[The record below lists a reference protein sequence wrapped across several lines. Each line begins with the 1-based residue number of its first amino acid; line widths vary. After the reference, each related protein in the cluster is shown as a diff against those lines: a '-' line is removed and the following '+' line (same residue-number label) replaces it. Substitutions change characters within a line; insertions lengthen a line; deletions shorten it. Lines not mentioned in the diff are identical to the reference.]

1 MNYRIHVLDYRF
13 QIMESH
19 DFVAR
24 DDITALNK
32 GITLSAVNPI
42 EIWENRRLVARIGM
56 AGEALADRPHIPS
69 DCHTKRTA

>member
-1 MNYRIHVLDYRF
+1 
-13 QIMESH
+13 MESH

-32 GITLSAVNPI
+32 SITPSAVNPI

>member
-1 MNYRIHVLDYRF
+1 MHYRIYILDCRH
-13 QIMESH
+13 QILEGH
-19 DFVAR
+19 DFMAR
-24 DDITALNK
+24 DDITALDR
-32 GITLSAVNPI
+32 GLTLSAANPV

>member
-1 MNYRIHVLDYRF
+1 MNYRIHVLDY
-13 QIMESH
+13 QLQVMESH

-24 DDITALNK
+24 DDITAFDK
-32 GITLSAVNPI
+32 GTTFSATNPV